1 MCLAIRWYLVHENKV
16 RAGELAS
23 RESDGEEDAI
33 ETGDGLVRVDERDL
47 DKTDRENLK
56 FEYPL

>member
-1 MCLAIRWYLVHENKV
+1 MCLLIRWYLDHENKV
-16 RAGELAS
+16 RSQKLAS
-23 RESDGEEDAI
+23 LDGEGEEDAI
-33 ETGDGLVRVDERDL
+33 ETGDGLIRVDDRDL